1 MSGSIDADEQVT
13 FSVGSTGTFY
23 IQVQGWYSGGPYTLS
38 VKRLWRVLVPDREVG
53 TSSRDDV
60 GELRRS
66 LPAISASVPVVIV
79 YFAVLGIVLTAAGP
93 NGLALDA
100 GQTSAWI
107 ALLYGWPTL
116 LALVLTIR
124 YRQPLLLTGNI
135 FAIIFFVTLGDR
147 LTFPELAGAAIVAGA
162 ILPLALLGVTDRIGA
177 WMPQIVQGLIAG
189 VVLPFVVNVFTALST
204 SEHGNELPLDV
215 PVMVGAALL
224 AYLLTQRFLA
234 PRIPP
239 ILPAFVAGILVAAVT
254 GQLGAFPS
262 TFAYPVW
269 TWSGRSSPGRRS

>member
-1 MSGSIDADEQVT
+1 M
-13 FSVGSTGTFY
+13 
-23 IQVQGWYSGGPYTLS
+23 
-38 VKRLWRVLVPDREVG
+38 
-53 TSSRDDV
+53 
-60 GELRRS
+60 
-66 LPAISASVPVVIV
+66 IV

-93 NGLALDA
+93 NGLDLDA

-147 LTFPELAGAAIVAGA
+147 LTFPSSPAPRSWRARSCCRS
-162 ILPLALLGVTDRIGA
+162 LLGVTDRIGA

-215 PVMVGAALL
+215 PLMVGAALL
-224 AYLLTQRFLA
+224 AYLLTQRFGPEDPHPA
-234 PRIPP
+234 GVRRRDPRRGRDRPARRVP
-239 ILPAFVAGILVAAVT
+239 VHLRLPGLDVVRPELSWTAIVTATPVLVA
-254 GQLGAFPS
+254 
-262 TFAYPVW
+262 
-269 TWSGRSSPGRRS
+269 